1 MNQARLDQKDQ
12 EILLA
17 LRKDARKTIADL
29 SQDLGIPRAT
39 VHERISK
46 LRRSGIIRKFT
57 IEQDYARTGLPA
69 LSFILASYNRSG
81 KAEQQKVA
89 QKLANLS
96 NVLGVYIISGE
107 WDFLLKVRGSTI
119 EDIGTHVAD
128 NISRLPEISRTHTV
142 ACYETVRD
150 EI

>member
-17 LRKDARKTIADL
+17 LRKDSRKTLADL
-29 SQDLGIPRAT
+29 SQELGIPRAT

-57 IEQDYARTGLPA
+57 IEQDYSRTGLPA
-69 LSFILASYNRSG
+69 LSFVLASYNRSG
-81 KAEQQKVA
+81 KSQDLVA
-89 QKLANLS
+89 KKLSRLS
-96 NVLGVYIISGE
+96 NVLGVYVISGE
-107 WDFLLKVRGSTI
+107 WDFLLKIRGTSI
-119 EDIGTHVAD
+119 EDIGTNVAD
-128 NISRLPEISRTHTV
+128 SISRLPEISRIQTV
-142 ACYETVRD
+142 ACFEAVMD